1 MGKSPQPHPT
11 ASRPPRQVKVGLVTR
26 NTTESVDAFFSLI
39 GEEWRAVFDPVLT
52 REFRYVKPDKRAL
65 AHFAEVG

>member
-1 MGKSPQPHPT
+1 M
-11 ASRPPRQVKVGLVTR
+11 TR

-52 REFRYVKPDKRAL
+52 REFKYVKPDKRAL
-65 AHFAEVG
+65 AHFAEVGNLFRNSVTFLRRETV